1 MHEQAGRI
9 SRRTLLRVALG
20 GAGAVTM
27 ASVLAACAPAGGGQA
42 GSSSAPGAAAPAGAA
57 TTAPAQSSGAG
68 NGALKIGLLSG
79 FSGPYAAFGPDMAN
93 SIEVYLDQHSGML
106 GGLKVTT
113 LQEDEG
119 ATSQDA
125 LSKARKLIEQDRVD
139 VIMGVV
145 SSANAL
151 AIRDLID
158 QAQKPTIITNANANA
173 ITGDQRSKY
182 IFRTALSAYQNASAL
197 ANWAPSNVGKRMIA
211 MAPDYAAGQEWTAAY
226 KQVFEGAGGT
236 VIDTILP
243 PLGNADYAPF
253 ISKLKP
259 QNPDGVWAQFAGA
272 DQIKFTQQ
280 WNDYIGTSIPLVGG
294 GMNWQT
300 ADQVGQA
307 ANVWKTL
314 AVAWE
319 LGLDNPTNKQFI
331 DAFFKKF
338 NTYPVYGQYHYDA
351 MGLLDRILQASSGD
365 KSAAAIVKGF
375 EGLTEIDSVRG
386 TIKVDPETHGLTV
399 PQWRAVPKED
409 NGKMGIEILEQLG
422 MFAPQKSSA

>member
-1 MHEQAGRI
+1 MNEGALSSTVS
-9 SRRTLLRVALG
+9 SRRTFLRGLVGATAGLSVGSLLAACTPGGPALG
-20 GAGAVTM
+20 GAATTQQ
-27 ASVLAACAPAGGGQA
+27 APAAASA
-42 GSSSAPGAAAPAGAA
+42 GTGE
-57 TTAPAQSSGAG
+57 
-68 NGALKIGLLSG
+68 LKIGLLSG
-79 FSGPYAAFGPDMAN
+79 FSGPYAAFGPDMARCAD
-93 SIEVYLDQHSGML
+93 VYLDQHSGML
-106 GGLKVTT
+106 GGLKVSTI
-113 LQEDEG
+113 QEDEG

-125 LSKARKLIEQDRVD
+125 LSKARKLVEQDKVD
-139 VIMGVV
+139 VIMGIV

-182 IFRTALSAYQNASAL
+182 IFRTALSAFQNASAL
-197 ANWAPSNVGKRMIA
+197 PKWAVANVGKRMIA

-226 KQVFEGAGGT
+226 KQVFESAGGT
-236 VIDTILP
+236 LMDIILP

-272 DQIKFTQQ
+272 DAIKFTQQ
-280 WNDYIGTSIPLVGG
+280 WNDYIGTSIPLIGG

-307 ANVWKTL
+307 ANAWKSL

-351 MGLLDRILQASSGD
+351 MGLLDRILQSSSGD

-409 NGKMGIEILEQLG
+409 NGKMGIQILEQLG
-422 MFAPQKSSA
+422 MFAPQKGVGA

>member
-1 MHEQAGRI
+1 
-9 SRRTLLRVALG
+9 
-20 GAGAVTM
+20 
-27 ASVLAACAPAGGGQA
+27 
-42 GSSSAPGAAAPAGAA
+42 
-57 TTAPAQSSGAG
+57 
-68 NGALKIGLLSG
+68 
-79 FSGPYAAFGPDMAN
+79 
-93 SIEVYLDQHSGML
+93 ML
-106 GGLKVTT
+106 GGLKVSTI
-113 LQEDEG
+113 QEDEG

-125 LSKARKLIEQDRVD
+125 LSKARKLVEQDKVD
-139 VIMGVV
+139 VIMGIV

-182 IFRTALSAYQNASAL
+182 IFRTALSAFQNASAL
-197 ANWAPSNVGKRMIA
+197 PKWAVANVGKRMIA

-226 KQVFEGAGGT
+226 KQVFESAGGT
-236 VIDTILP
+236 LMDIILP

-272 DQIKFTQQ
+272 DAIKFTQQ
-280 WNDYIGTSIPLVGG
+280 WNDYIGTSIPLIGG

-307 ANVWKTL
+307 ANAWKSL

-351 MGLLDRILQASSGD
+351 MGLLDRILQSSSGD

-409 NGKMGIEILEQLG
+409 NGKMGIQILEQLG
-422 MFAPQKSSA
+422 MFAPQKGVGA